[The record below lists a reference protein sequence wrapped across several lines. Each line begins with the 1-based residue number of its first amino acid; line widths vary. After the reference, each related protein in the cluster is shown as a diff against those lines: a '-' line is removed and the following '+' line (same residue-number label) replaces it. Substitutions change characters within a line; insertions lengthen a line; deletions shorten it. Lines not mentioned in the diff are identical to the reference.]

1 MLDLSS
7 IPRAREGAPGG
18 PRRQSRPLDRG
29 LNGGKPL
36 LGRLLAL
43 LGGLLALL
51 GAMLRHDALSCLYF
65 INFVTIFD

>member
-1 MLDLSS
+1 MSDL
-7 IPRAREGAPGG
+7 
-18 PRRQSRPLDRG
+18 G
-29 LNGGKPL
+29 LNGRKPL

-65 INFVTIFD
+65 LNFVTIFDRLLLLVDLKNH